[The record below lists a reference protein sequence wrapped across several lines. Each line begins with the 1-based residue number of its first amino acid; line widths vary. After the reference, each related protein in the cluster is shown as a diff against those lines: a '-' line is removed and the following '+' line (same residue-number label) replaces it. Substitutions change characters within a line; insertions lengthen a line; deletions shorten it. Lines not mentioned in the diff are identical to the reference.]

1 MRNAGPAARSGAALV
16 LCLALATSACSG
28 DSSDSGD
35 PPEPAQSTAT
45 GGSFEIRTRTTLAE
59 VTGKLPRRERKRL
72 AANVTKVAQR
82 WFNAAY
88 VGGDYPRSDFQ
99 DAFPG
104 FTPGARAEA
113 RRDRMLLTNK
123 SIGSRVDDVTPTRSR
138 LWLDVLAVR
147 KRAVG
152 VTTRFALGFRTDGK
166 VSRDFTVTGRLLMT
180 RTKGGWRIFGYDVAR
195 GRGA

>member
-16 LCLALATSACSG
+16 LCLVLVTSACSG
-28 DSSDSGD
+28 DSDPGD
-35 PPEPAQSTAT
+35 PPAPAQSTAT
-45 GGSFEIRTRTTLAE
+45 GASLEIRTRTTVAE

-72 AANVTKVAQR
+72 ATNITKVAQR

-88 VGGDYPRSDFQ
+88 VGGAYPRSDFQ

-123 SIGSRVDDVTPTRSR
+123 PIGSRISDVTPTRSR

-152 VTTRFALGFRTDGK
+152 VTTRFALGFRTEGE

-195 GRGA
+195 GAGA